1 MQRPATTFCYFVNT
15 FLVTAGSRSSNGINA
30 LPAARRFLAMSSKK
44 SNKKTSGKADANSN
58 KGDLPSCNIG
68 PISIDK
74 SGNLQIKI
82 LAKPGAKQ
90 NGITDVSP
98 DGCGVQIAAPPVEG
112 EANTEL
118 VKFMAKVLA
127 LRKSDVQLDRGSKSR
142 QKVIL
147 IAKGAISM
155 ERAMELLQT
164 ECDGG

>member
-1 MQRPATTFCYFVNT
+1 
-15 FLVTAGSRSSNGINA
+15 
-30 LPAARRFLAMSSKK
+30 MSSKK
-44 SNKKTSGKADANSN
+44 SDKKTSGKADVNS
-58 KGDLPSCNIG
+58 KGRPAGGGDDLPCKIG

-90 NGITDVSP
+90 NGITDLSP

-147 IAKGAISM
+147 IANGAISM
-155 ERAMELLQT
+155 ERAMELLQK